1 MVRGA
6 VEGSQMVAA
15 GGGGDGAADSEARPV
30 VSSGA
35 TPGQRLGEDGAEQRQ
50 NIAVVWGGYN
60 DLLMGQVSYMF
71 CVVLTL

>member
-1 MVRGA
+1 MA
-6 VEGSQMVAA
+6 AA
-15 GGGGDGAADSEARPV
+15 GGGGDGAAGGEAGSV

-35 TPGQRLGEDGAEQRQ
+35 TSGQRLGEGEAEPRE

-71 CVVLTL
+71 FVVLTLKSPPRLM